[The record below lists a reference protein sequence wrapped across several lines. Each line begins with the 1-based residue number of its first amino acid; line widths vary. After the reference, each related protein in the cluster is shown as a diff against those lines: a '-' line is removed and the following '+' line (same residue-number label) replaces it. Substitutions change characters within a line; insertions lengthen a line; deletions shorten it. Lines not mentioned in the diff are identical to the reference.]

1 MRSPHVSVVLATAC
15 LAACGAPPDA
25 LVARCSTPALSVVT
39 TCELTAQVLRGDRS
53 AFIDGGPNVRVRLK
67 ARFEVKTGQVTVA
80 LPCANGRFTV
90 TPDEPVSLECDAA
103 IDRGNRKIRIDATPA
118 SPGPQGLSGTL
129 ELRPL

>member
-1 MRSPHVSVVLATAC
+1 MSPRYVSIVVATAG

-25 LVARCSTPALSVVT
+25 FVARCSTQALSVVT
-39 TCELTAQVLRGDRS
+39 TCALTAQVLRQERS
-53 AFIDGGPNVRVRLK
+53 AFIDGGTNARIRLK
-67 ARFEVKTGQVTVA
+67 AHFELKTGQVTVA

-103 IDRGNRKIRIDATPA
+103 IDRGNRKIQIDATPA
-118 SPGPQGLSGTL
+118 SPGPKGLSGTL

>member
-1 MRSPHVSVVLATAC
+1 MRRPHVSVVLATIC

-25 LVARCSTPALSVVT
+25 LVARCTTPALSVAT
-39 TCELTAQVLRGDRS
+39 TCELTARVLRQERS
-53 AFIDGGPNVRVRLK
+53 VFIDGGTNARVRLK
-67 ARFEVKTGQVTVA
+67 ARFELKTGQVTVA

-90 TPDEPVSLECDAA
+90 TPDEPVSFECDAA
-103 IDRGNRKIRIDATPA
+103 VDRGNRKIQIDATPA